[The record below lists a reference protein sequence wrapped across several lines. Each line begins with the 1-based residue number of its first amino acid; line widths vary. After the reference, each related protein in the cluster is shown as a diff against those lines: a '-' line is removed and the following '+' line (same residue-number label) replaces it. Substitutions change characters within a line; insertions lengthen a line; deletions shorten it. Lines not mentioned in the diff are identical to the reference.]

1 MGLDDVLFGALRLAH
16 ALAAAV
22 WVGGLLA
29 YTLATAGDRPA
40 FSPASW
46 APLREALRLGIGV
59 FVVTGV
65 IIAVERLGSAPL
77 PPTYLAVLVA
87 KVAVGLW
94 MFVLARQ
101 VGTVVADGHGA
112 ISWWRPERKII
123 VLGVAVY
130 ALAMV
135 LRAIYEETIRG

>member
-1 MGLDDVLFGALRLAH
+1 MLFSALRLAH
-16 ALAAAV
+16 ALAAAL

-29 YTLATAGDRPA
+29 YTLAAAGERRA

-46 APLREALRLGIGV
+46 APLRDALRLGIGV

-65 IIAVERLGSAPL
+65 IMALERLGSAPL
-77 PPTYLAVLVA
+77 PPTYLAVLGA
-87 KVAVGLW
+87 KVALGLW

-101 VGTVVADGHGA
+101 VGTVVSDRDAA
-112 ISWWRPERKII
+112 VSWWRPERKII
-123 VLGVAVY
+123 AMGVAVY

-135 LRAIYEETIRG
+135 LRAMYEDTIRG